1 MLKFENTANV
11 GDTIRAY
18 DFRPATDRPDSYL
31 IGEVIDKGAIFAKPH
46 PDAPREVYMCDGY
59 TVRVTESETGS
70 FEHDVE
76 RLGCILYVPFEMSG
90 FGEFDNRVEVI

>member
-46 PDAPREVYMCDGY
+46 PDAPREVYMCEGY

-90 FGEFDNRVEVI
+90 FSEFDNRVEVI

>member
-1 MLKFENTANV
+1 MLKFEGTANV

-18 DFRPATDRPDSYL
+18 DFRPTPDRPDSYL
-31 IGEVIDKGAIFAKPH
+31 VGEVVSKGAIFAKPH

-70 FEHDVE
+70 FEHDVA
-76 RLGCILYVPFEMSG
+76 RLGCILYVPFEIGGPS
-90 FGEFDNRVEVI
+90 EFDNRVEVI

>member
-46 PDAPREVYMCDGY
+46 LDAPREVYMCDGY